1 MDHPITQTKVV
12 GAFVSVNIDAN
23 VETKRQDAGLR
34 EIEADFSKSTVKR
47 AMARRM
53 PRVSPR
59 PKHE

>member
-1 MDHPITQTKVV
+1 MNHPITQTKVV

-34 EIEADFSKSTVKR
+34 EMADFSKSTVKQ